1 MARILKKH
9 DVRLN
14 EIIGAEENSL
24 SLVDEAL
31 IRKFFISEEE

>member
-14 EIIGAEENSL
+14 EIIGAAENSL
-24 SLVDEAL
+24 SLADEAL

>member
-14 EIIGAEENSL
+14 EIIGAGENSL
-24 SLVDEAL
+24 SFVDEEL
-31 IRKFFISEEE
+31 IRKFFTDQEE